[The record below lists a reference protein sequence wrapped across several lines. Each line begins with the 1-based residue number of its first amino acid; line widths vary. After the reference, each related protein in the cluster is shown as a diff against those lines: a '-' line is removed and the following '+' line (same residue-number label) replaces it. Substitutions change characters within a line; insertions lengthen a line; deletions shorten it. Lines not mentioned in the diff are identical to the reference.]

1 MKIHHNYKHFGFIR
15 RQQKLLEFLNLTKV
29 PEAWFTDVVPASGP
43 TSTTRRVASANPF
56 MTTGNNRVSDSR
68 RRHSRTGNPRTRG
81 AKSHSVKKE
90 GLIAEESTLVC
101 GGDPD
106 GDCRGTGL
114 RSRRQLMELSG
125 LAASEEETDADF
137 GQRRTELLEAVRL
150 ERQRLDARVKLFLKS
165 CDLVHVGGI
174 SSRKERQYSRIFLR
188 EVLNT

>member
-1 MKIHHNYKHFGFIR
+1 
-15 RQQKLLEFLNLTKV
+15 
-29 PEAWFTDVVPASGP
+29 
-43 TSTTRRVASANPF
+43 
-56 MTTGNNRVSDSR
+56 
-68 RRHSRTGNPRTRG
+68 
-81 AKSHSVKKE
+81 
-90 GLIAEESTLVC
+90 
-101 GGDPD
+101 
-106 GDCRGTGL
+106 
-114 RSRRQLMELSG
+114 MELSG